1 MFAAA
6 SIDPVKRR
14 ALVLVASVLLPAAA
28 VGQPARAVARVGYLA
43 PSPNPNESLFRSELR
58 RLGYGDERLV
68 IVHRSAQGDFGRLP
82 ALAHELVALNV
93 DVIVAQVTQAAVA
106 ANRATSTI
114 PIVMIAV
121 SDPVASGLVAS
132 LGRPGGNVTGTS
144 AVAAGVAGKQL
155 EVLRELIPG
164 IARVAAL
171 WNPANAVFQG
181 QQLKEARDAAA
192 ELKIELQLFEARA
205 ADEFEQAFDAIA
217 TARLPAL
224 LVLGDPVFVTHA
236 RKLAELALKH
246 RLPSVSG
253 AGSLAEDGLLMTY
266 GPNYRDAFV
275 RAASYVDRILK
286 GARPADL
293 PVERSARFELM
304 INAATARALGVTLP
318 QSIRLRADQV
328 ID

>member
-1 MFAAA
+1 M
-6 SIDPVKRR
+6 KRR
-14 ALVLVASVLLPAAA
+14 TLVLAAGALLPATA
-28 VGQPARAVARVGYLA
+28 VGQPARTVARIGYLA
-43 PSPNPNESLFRSELR
+43 PSLNPYESLFRGELR
-58 RLGYGDERLV
+58 RLGYGDDRLV
-68 IVHRSAQGDFGRLP
+68 IVHRAAQGDFARLP
-82 ALAHELVALNV
+82 ALADELVALNV
-93 DVIVAQVTQAAVA
+93 DVIVAQVTQAAIA
-106 ANRATSTI
+106 AKQATSTI

-155 EVLRELIPG
+155 ELLRELIPG

-171 WNPANAVFQG
+171 WNPANAVFQD
-181 QQLKEARDAAA
+181 QQLKEMQDAAA
-192 ELKIELQLFEARA
+192 ALKIELQLFEARS
-205 ADEFEQAFDAIA
+205 ADEFERAFAA
-217 TARLPAL
+217 MAAARPPAL

-253 AGSLAEDGLLMTY
+253 AGSLAEGGLLVTY

-293 PVERSARFELM
+293 PVERSARFELV

-318 QSIRLRADQV
+318 QSLRVRADEV